1 MSSGLT
7 GGNSGDRMKK
17 IVLVEALLLVLLAVV
32 MTVLL
37 WRTRTKD
44 VSLSTLGTHLQEQF
58 SFEGMEKAGSMRIKR
73 NYGLNAAD
81 HPEILCYTPDNT
93 MSVAELLIVKTADES
108 VNEEVL
114 RAVESRIAT
123 QKNNFLNY
131 GTDQTFLLEHAQV
144 FSLGNY
150 VVFVCG
156 TDAEA
161 MATAIRKEITEGGL
175 F

>member
-1 MSSGLT
+1 M
-7 GGNSGDRMKK
+7 NK
-17 IVLVEALLLVLLAVV
+17 IILAELLAVLLLAGV
-32 MTVLL
+32 MFLL
-37 WRTRTKD
+37 LYKKD
-44 VSLSTLGTHLQEQF
+44 PADVPLTLVNDALTGSFSTD
-58 SFEGMEKAGSMRIKR
+58 GMEPAGDMRFKR
-73 NYGLNAAD
+73 SYGLNAAD
-81 HPEILCYTPDNT
+81 YEEILYYIPDNT

-108 VNEEVL
+108 RNQEVL
-114 RAVESRIAT
+114 DAVEARVAA

-161 MATAIRKEITEGGL
+161 MASVIRKEISEGGL

>member
-1 MSSGLT
+1 
-7 GGNSGDRMKK
+7 MKK
-17 IVLVEALLLVLLAVV
+17 VVLIEVLLVVLLAVV

-44 VSLSTLGTHLQEQF
+44 VALAELGARLEEKFSL
-58 SFEGMEKAGSMRIKR
+58 EGMEKAGSMRIKR

-81 HPEILCYTPDNT
+81 YEEVLCYTPDNT

-108 VNEEVL
+108 RNQEVL
-114 RAVESRIAT
+114 DAVEARIAA

-161 MATAIRKEITEGGL
+161 MASVIRKEISEGGL